1 MEENISF
8 TAGKRGTTV
17 RSDCWVEFEPRDTG
31 GNVIELKSKVG
42 RLYGDKITALLNQV
56 LDFYG
61 IENCVLRVE
70 DSGALDFVLAARV
83 ETALKRAG
91 KGLGKEFLLPA
102 NYGHLTPQ
110 KVRLRRSRLYLP
122 GNEPKFY
129 INAGLHK
136 PDGLILDLEDS
147 VHHSEKDAA
156 RILVRNALRAV
167 NFYGAERMVRINQLP
182 MGLEDLRSVIPNGAE
197 LILIPKCEI
206 PHEVELIDDEI
217 FRIKQEYNI
226 KHPILLMPII
236 ESAKGISNAQA
247 IAAAS
252 DNICALTIGLED
264 FSADLGVER
273 TLEGRESFYARSV
286 IINTAKAAGI
296 QAIDSVFSDVEDTQ
310 GLINSVLEAKGL
322 GFEGKGCIHPRQ
334 IDVIHKAFAPS
345 EKEIEKAKKIVLAFE
360 DAQSKGL
367 GVISLGSKMI
377 DPPVVKRALHTVDL
391 ALLNGLLSGDWRNN
405 ENG

>member
-1 MEENISF
+1 MEDNIVYS
-8 TAGKRGTTV
+8 AGKRGTSV
-17 RSDCWVEFEPRDTG
+17 RSDCWVEFEKHSSG
-31 GNVIELKSKVG
+31 GRVVEIKSKVG
-42 RLYGDKITALLNQV
+42 RLYGDKISALVDQV
-56 LDFYG
+56 LEFYG
-61 IENCVLRVE
+61 IDNCVLRLE
-70 DSGALDFVLAARV
+70 DSGALDFIITARL
-83 ETALKRAG
+83 ESAIKRAG
-91 KGLGKEFLLPA
+91 SGSGKDFLLPA
-102 NYGHLTPQ
+102 KYGHITPR
-110 KVRLRRSRLYLP
+110 KTRLRRSRLYLP

-136 PDGLILDLEDS
+136 PDGIILDLEDS

-156 RILVRNALRAV
+156 RILVRNALRSV
-167 NFYGAERMVRINQLP
+167 DFYGAERMVRINQLP
-182 MGLEDLRSVIPNGAE
+182 LGLEDLRAVIPNGVE
-197 LILIPKCEI
+197 LVLIPKCEI

-226 KHPILLMPII
+226 KYPILLMPII
-236 ESAKGISNAQA
+236 ESAKGVANAQA

-252 DNICALTIGLED
+252 ENICALTIGLED

-310 GLINSVLEAKGL
+310 GLINSVIEAKGL

-345 EKEIEKAKKIVLAFE
+345 EKETEKAKKIVLAFE
-360 DAQSKGL
+360 DAQSRGL

-391 ALLNGLLSGDWRNN
+391 AILNGLLPEDWRNN